1 MEKTIKKTESIINE
15 NEKIIANI
23 LHDIKSPLYSIKI
36 GLQNK
41 LDCELNK
48 DIFETTLDIIEYIEN
63 FLVNYSFKIGKF
75 ENKIV
80 PCDIK
85 KIIDK
90 KLENFKYI
98 FINKKIHINMLLDE
112 SEFIVNS
119 IEPFLSSIIGNIV
132 SNMAFHA
139 LENQEAIIEIYK
151 KENQVHVDFRNNYS
165 QAKNN
170 FSLGLEF
177 CKKLAHLTKA
187 DLKYTKTKDSVC
199 VNLKIPNLR
208 K

>member
-1 MEKTIKKTESIINE
+1 M
-15 NEKIIANI
+15 
-23 LHDIKSPLYSIKI
+23 L
-36 GLQNK
+36 
-41 LDCELNK
+41 
-48 DIFETTLDIIEYIEN
+48 

-112 SEFIVNS
+112 SDFIVNS